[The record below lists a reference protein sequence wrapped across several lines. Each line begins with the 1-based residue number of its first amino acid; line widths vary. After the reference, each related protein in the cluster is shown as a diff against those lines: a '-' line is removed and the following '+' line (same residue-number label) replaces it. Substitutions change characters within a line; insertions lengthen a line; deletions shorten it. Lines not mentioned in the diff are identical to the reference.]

1 VLGTRFLMHI
11 PYDEFEKV
19 MGQCFNVFTAYDDE
33 FDKLQVILRYLNIYL
48 LHL

>member
-1 VLGTRFLMHI
+1 MHI

-33 FDKLQVILRYLNIYL
+33 FDKLQVILRYLKYITF
-48 LHL
+48 